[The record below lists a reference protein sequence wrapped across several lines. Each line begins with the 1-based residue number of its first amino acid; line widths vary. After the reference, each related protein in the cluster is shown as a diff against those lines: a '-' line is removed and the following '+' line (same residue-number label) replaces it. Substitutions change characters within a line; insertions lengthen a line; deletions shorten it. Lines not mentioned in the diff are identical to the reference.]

1 MGSHQGSGPAGQD
14 DRSDDSL
21 HGGSGIPRRPRRHH
35 RSGQDRGRGSAT
47 GTRGS
52 GQLGRGGPPTAG
64 RASAAGGPGA
74 ARDQPRPGR
83 HADQRRPYPAA
94 QLPYGMGPA
103 QRTAIPGATRQPAVV
118 GGHLP
123 PAHRSR
129 GLYEQLMSK
138 LGLLVVH
145 IRSADRVFWRNP
157 ASAFF
162 TLALPVMFL
171 ILFSVLF
178 GTKPTGVN
186 GHQVNS
192 ATFPLAGIVTFS
204 VIGACYTNLAIGM
217 TFAREGGFLKRLR
230 GTPLPPWVYLTARII
245 HAVLVAGLL
254 VVIAVAFSA
263 LAYGVRIPLASVPP
277 LVVSLVIGAACFSSL
292 GLAVPAIIP
301 N

>member
-1 MGSHQGSGPAGQD
+1 
-14 DRSDDSL
+14 
-21 HGGSGIPRRPRRHH
+21 
-35 RSGQDRGRGSAT
+35 
-47 GTRGS
+47 
-52 GQLGRGGPPTAG
+52 
-64 RASAAGGPGA
+64 
-74 ARDQPRPGR
+74 
-83 HADQRRPYPAA
+83 
-94 QLPYGMGPA
+94 
-103 QRTAIPGATRQPAVV
+103 
-118 GGHLP
+118 
-123 PAHRSR
+123 
-129 GLYEQLMSK
+129 MSK

-192 ATFPLAGIVTFS
+192 ATFTLAGIVTFS

-254 VVIAVAFSA
+254 VVIAVAFSGF
-263 LAYGVRIPLASVPP
+263 AYGVRIPLASVPP

-292 GLAVPAIIP
+292 GLAVTAIIP
-301 N
+301 NADASPAIVNAAVFPLLFVSNVFIPIAHPPAFLQTLTGIFPVGRFAAALHQAFFPGPHSTDLATHQLVILGIWGVAGLVLALRFFSWEPRHQPG

>member
-1 MGSHQGSGPAGQD
+1 
-14 DRSDDSL
+14 
-21 HGGSGIPRRPRRHH
+21 
-35 RSGQDRGRGSAT
+35 
-47 GTRGS
+47 
-52 GQLGRGGPPTAG
+52 
-64 RASAAGGPGA
+64 
-74 ARDQPRPGR
+74 
-83 HADQRRPYPAA
+83 
-94 QLPYGMGPA
+94 
-103 QRTAIPGATRQPAVV
+103 
-118 GGHLP
+118 
-123 PAHRSR
+123 
-129 GLYEQLMSK
+129 MSK

-192 ATFPLAGIVTFS
+192 ATFTLAGIVTFS

-292 GLAVPAIIP
+292 GLAVTAIIP
-301 N
+301 NADASPAIVNAAVFRFQRLHPNRPSPRVPTNADRHLPGGTLRRGPASGVLSRSSQHRPSHAPTRDPGYLGRGGTCSSTAVLLLGAAPPAWITRP